1 MYLSKNNLSHL
12 IFLLDRFKLKPILDA
27 LHFAGGKCFFVGGTV
42 RDILRSSPIRDIDI
56 EVYNLSLQQ
65 VQAILSEF
73 EFVEEI
79 GKSFG
84 VFKIRGGTVDVS
96 LPRTDSS
103 PGRKPY
109 TDVLSSLTVEK
120 ALLRRDLTI
129 NSIALDLLSYELRDP
144 YGGIGDIFCRR
155 LRSVDESF
163 FTEDPLR
170 FWRVFQFIGRFE
182 SLVDEKLSVVCR
194 YMNLSALPFE
204 RVEQE
209 LLKWATFSTV
219 SAWSIEWLLKINRA
233 DLLGSAFL
241 SGENLQDLVQA
252 FEFFDS
258 YIYAS
263 PQEKIVIHFC
273 VLVYYGADLNFL
285 TRANR
290 IKKSVKRLIE
300 LSRSCINLN
309 DYLIAAP
316 LLCSVDLTPR
326 TLIFFSR
333 AVGMI
338 NDSNMKYFYESL
350 LNRKALYFPVEPIVK
365 SDDLMSLG
373 YSGVDLGKKL
383 REAYAIQVSQNIEAK
398 NIILEIVTRAL

>member
-1 MYLSKNNLSHL
+1 
-12 IFLLDRFKLKPILDA
+12 
-27 LHFAGGKCFFVGGTV
+27 
-42 RDILRSSPIRDIDI
+42 
-56 EVYNLSLQQ
+56 
-65 VQAILSEF
+65 
-73 EFVEEI
+73 
-79 GKSFG
+79 
-84 VFKIRGGTVDVS
+84 
-96 LPRTDSS
+96 
-103 PGRKPY
+103 
-109 TDVLSSLTVEK
+109 
-120 ALLRRDLTI
+120 
-129 NSIALDLLSYELRDP
+129 
-144 YGGIGDIFCRR
+144 
-155 LRSVDESF
+155 
-163 FTEDPLR
+163 
-170 FWRVFQFIGRFE
+170 
-182 SLVDEKLSVVCR
+182 
-194 YMNLSALPFE
+194 
-204 RVEQE
+204 
-209 LLKWATFSTV
+209 
-219 SAWSIEWLLKINRA
+219 
-233 DLLGSAFL
+233 
-241 SGENLQDLVQA
+241 
-252 FEFFDS
+252 
-258 YIYAS
+258 
-263 PQEKIVIHFC
+263 